1 MQSNSEVEATILLR
15 DIEDLIDENPVTSH
29 QIINNEATVFKLQEM
44 RTSLRRYEK
53 LLKKENLQQDLI
65 NQVAC
70 TLSSVKEYIKS
81 SNDCK
86 QKAELLQNKHS
97 YHETCHKERSML
109 FVISDI
115 QRIIAELI
123 NNFSV
128 DLEALTDAELLQL
141 KSDLSSKCE
150 LVNKAAQKYELILQT
165 PFTKAEMLIDVKH
178 IGDQYENLIQLKTDF
193 TAKLHSLLQSRD
205 VYKHNLFTASKLNIR
220 LEKFSGSGDNFD
232 YYTFK
237 SNFNKLHE
245 RSTPKH
251 LLTDLLKN
259 NYLRDPAFTMVK
271 SITDIENIWQ
281 RLQFAYGDVKHNM
294 LSKKINQLSSI
305 ESLSRSKSPDSLVL
319 TLSKIANLMKEL
331 VKLAEE
337 HHIENYLY
345 YGDALQRI
353 STLLGDSL
361 LSRWLAKSQHDT
373 PPKESW
379 NNLLQFIEKEQQLQQ
394 QKIILLGSTHNS
406 TPKSPRTL
414 DQPKTNKDHK
424 HHGFNT
430 FSFPIC
436 SICQSADGVSDHV
449 STSGP
454 SGSRIIQYY
463 TCKKFADVTP
473 ANRLSLLKEKGYCYQ
488 CLYPG
493 AEASSGK
500 HKEGRC
506 QHDFVCQHDS
516 HGRYT
521 IRKHVL
527 VCDEHKDNQ
536 ANKDLLDKYKQRCI
550 RSSNLPLFARN
561 IKLSFVNRCYKSSV
575 NSGEDNALHHSVFL
589 LQTIV
594 INNQQY
600 TIFFDNGCSD
610 FIVNTLQ

>member
-1 MQSNSEVEATILLR
+1 
-15 DIEDLIDENPVTSH
+15 
-29 QIINNEATVFKLQEM
+29 
-44 RTSLRRYEK
+44 
-53 LLKKENLQQDLI
+53 
-65 NQVAC
+65 
-70 TLSSVKEYIKS
+70 
-81 SNDCK
+81 
-86 QKAELLQNKHS
+86 
-97 YHETCHKERSML
+97 
-109 FVISDI
+109 
-115 QRIIAELI
+115 
-123 NNFSV
+123 
-128 DLEALTDAELLQL
+128 
-141 KSDLSSKCE
+141 
-150 LVNKAAQKYELILQT
+150 
-165 PFTKAEMLIDVKH
+165 
-178 IGDQYENLIQLKTDF
+178 
-193 TAKLHSLLQSRD
+193 
-205 VYKHNLFTASKLNIR
+205 
-220 LEKFSGSGDNFD
+220 
-232 YYTFK
+232 
-237 SNFNKLHE
+237 
-245 RSTPKH
+245 
-251 LLTDLLKN
+251 
-259 NYLRDPAFTMVK
+259 
-271 SITDIENIWQ
+271 
-281 RLQFAYGDVKHNM
+281 M

-430 FSFPIC
+430 FSSPIC
-436 SICQSADGVSDHV
+436 SICQSADCVSDHV

-454 SGSRIIQYY
+454 SESRIIQYY

-521 IRKHVL
+521 IRKHFF
-527 VCDEHKDNQ
+527 VCDEHKDNK

-575 NSGEDNALHHSVFL
+575 NSGEDNALHHGVFL

-610 FIVNTLQ
+610 FIVKHSAIKSLGSMAKQESAQSIQISGIGNASTQSTYGTYNVKMPLYNGQLASLSGTCLKSITGTFPQYELDEAFKEIWESYETSGRDPKTLPTPSSVVGGKVDFMVGVKYLRYHPKLIHQLHSGLAIYESPFSNRNGGRGIIGGPHPVFTRIHQSFFTESELSSFFSDQFKLFRMGVKVNPDLAFPILPPKAQKQFEEVESTGSEITYRCINCRSCKDCKNSTHQQAISIKEEMEQDIINSSINIDLKSQVITAILPFIDNPERRLAPNKNIATKQEHCHEDLPATIKEVG